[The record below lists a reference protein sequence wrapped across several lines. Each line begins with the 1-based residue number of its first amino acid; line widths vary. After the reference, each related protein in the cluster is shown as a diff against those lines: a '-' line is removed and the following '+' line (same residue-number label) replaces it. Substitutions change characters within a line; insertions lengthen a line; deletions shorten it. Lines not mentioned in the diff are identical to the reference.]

1 MIKKMGVRKSRR
13 KFLKRLSALA
23 GAAIVPGLAVEDALA
38 IPITTAGATAKKKKA
53 VAKKK
58 AAPKKKKAVAKK
70 KAAPK
75 RKKATVK
82 RKAAPKRKK
91 AVAKKKAA
99 PKRKVVAKRSI
110 LPYEYQYEYP
120 LDTDQPP
127 RGVPEPSTVGLVSIG
142 VAAIALAKRLK
153 KKGQKT

>member
-1 MIKKMGVRKSRR
+1 
-13 KFLKRLSALA
+13 
-23 GAAIVPGLAVEDALA
+23 VPGLAVEDALA
-38 IPITTAGATAKKKKA
+38 IPITTAGATA
-53 VAKKK
+53 
-58 AAPKKKKAVAKK
+58 KKKKAVAKK

-99 PKRKVVAKRSI
+99 PKRKVVAKSRI

-127 RGVPEPSTVGLVSIG
+127 RGVPEPATVGLVSIG

-153 KKGQKT
+153 KKGKKT